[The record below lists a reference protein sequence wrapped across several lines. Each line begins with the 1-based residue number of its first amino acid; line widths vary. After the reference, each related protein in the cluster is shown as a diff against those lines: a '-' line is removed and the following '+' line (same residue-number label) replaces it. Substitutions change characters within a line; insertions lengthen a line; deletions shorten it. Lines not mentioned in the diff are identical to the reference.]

1 MAIYGVG
8 TDLLK
13 VARIRAAYAARGD
26 RFALR
31 ILGDDEF
38 VIFQNRMVRNFDRG
52 LLFLAT
58 RFAAK
63 EALSKAIGLGMR
75 SPMSWRVAQFVNEL
89 SGKPVV
95 VLSEPL
101 RSWVAAK
108 NLSFHVSMTDEQE
121 MVSAFVVAEQ
131 L

>member
-8 TDLLK
+8 TDLLN
-13 VARIRAAYAARGD
+13 VARIRAAYAARGE
-26 RFALR
+26 RFALK

-38 VIFQNRMVRNFDRG
+38 VIFQNRMARNFERG

-63 EALSKAIGLGMR
+63 EALSKAIGLGMCR
-75 SPMSWRVAQFVNEL
+75 PMSWRVAQFVNEP

-95 VLSEPL
+95 VFSEPL
-101 RSWVAAK
+101 SSWVAAK
-108 NLSFHVSMTDEQE
+108 NLSVHVSMTDEQE
-121 MVSAFVVAEQ
+121 MVSAFVVVEQ